1 MMDSVLF
8 DPIPL
13 GAWLFGLLVI
23 ICVLQQF
30 ED

>member
-1 MMDSVLF
+1 MMYSVLF
-8 DPIPL
+8 DPWPI
-13 GAWLFGLLVI
+13 GAWLFGLLVF